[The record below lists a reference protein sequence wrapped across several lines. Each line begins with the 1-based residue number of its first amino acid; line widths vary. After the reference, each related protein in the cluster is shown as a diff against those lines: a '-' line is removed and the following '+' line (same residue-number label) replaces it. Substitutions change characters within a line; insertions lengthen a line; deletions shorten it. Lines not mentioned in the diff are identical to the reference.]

1 MEENKKAQ
9 HAKEDRK
16 TLYYASLFSGL
27 IWLIL
32 GSLILYY
39 FQEKTLFSLL
49 SDQENLM
56 LQLTAGAIFGLI
68 LGAVAVLLIRHP
80 AYRHILK
87 DYAIIRQIQEF
98 SLTPVLIFFI
108 SIIAGITEEILF
120 RAAIQPLL
128 GVWITSLIF
137 IAIHGYIRFKS
148 ANHFLFTLFT
158 FVLSMVLG
166 LLTLHLG
173 VVSSMAAHAIYDVI
187 VLFGI
192 QRFIIS
198 GAESLTG

>member
-1 MEENKKAQ
+1 MKENEKADR
-9 HAKEDRK
+9 AREDRR
-16 TLYYASLFSGL
+16 TLYYASVFSGL

-39 FQEKTLFSLL
+39 FQDKTLFSLIAEQQNWL
-49 SDQENLM
+49 
-56 LQLTAGAIFGLI
+56 LQILTGSMFGVV
-68 LGAVAVLLIRHP
+68 LGVAAVLLIRHP

-98 SLTPVLIFFI
+98 SLTPVLIFFV
-108 SIIAGITEEILF
+108 SIIAGITEEVLF

-128 GVWITSLIF
+128 GVWITSVIF

-166 LLTLHLG
+166 LLTMYLG

-192 QRFIIS
+192 KKFVIGR
-198 GAESLTG
+198 

>member
-1 MEENKKAQ
+1 MQENEKKLKAR
-9 HAKEDRK
+9 EDRR

-27 IWLIL
+27 VWLIL

-39 FQEKTLFSLL
+39 FQDRTLFSLIA
-49 SDQENLM
+49 DQQNWM
-56 LQLTAGAIFGLI
+56 LQIATGSLFGI
-68 LGAVAVLLIRHP
+68 ALGVAAVFLIRHP

-98 SLTPVLIFFI
+98 SLTPFLIFFI
-108 SIIAGITEEILF
+108 SIIAGITEEVLF

-128 GVWITSLIF
+128 GIWITSLIF

-166 LLTLHLG
+166 LLA
-173 VVSSMAAHAIYDVI
+173 SMTAHAIYDVI

-192 QRFIIS
+192 KKFI
-198 GAESLTG
+198 TGR

>member
-1 MEENKKAQ
+1 MKENEKADR
-9 HAKEDRK
+9 AREDRR
-16 TLYYASLFSGL
+16 TLYYASVFSGL

-39 FQEKTLFSLL
+39 FQDKTLFSLIAEQQNWL
-49 SDQENLM
+49 
-56 LQLTAGAIFGLI
+56 LQILTGSMFGVV
-68 LGAVAVLLIRHP
+68 LGVAAVLLIRHP

-98 SLTPVLIFFI
+98 SLTPVLIFFV
-108 SIIAGITEEILF
+108 SIIAGITEEVLF

-166 LLTLHLG
+166 LLTMYLG

-192 QRFIIS
+192 KKFVIGR
-198 GAESLTG
+198 

>member
-1 MEENKKAQ
+1 MKENEKADR
-9 HAKEDRK
+9 AREDRR
-16 TLYYASLFSGL
+16 TLYYASVFSGL

-39 FQEKTLFSLL
+39 FQDKTLFSLIAEQQNWL
-49 SDQENLM
+49 
-56 LQLTAGAIFGLI
+56 LQILTGSMFGVV
-68 LGAVAVLLIRHP
+68 LGVAAVLLIRHP

-108 SIIAGITEEILF
+108 SIIAGITEEVLF

-166 LLTLHLG
+166 LLTMYLG

-192 QRFIIS
+192 KKFVIGR
-198 GAESLTG
+198 

>member
-1 MEENKKAQ
+1 MKENEKADR
-9 HAKEDRK
+9 AREDRR
-16 TLYYASLFSGL
+16 TLYYASVFSGL

-39 FQEKTLFSLL
+39 FQDKTLFSLIAEQQNWL
-49 SDQENLM
+49 
-56 LQLTAGAIFGLI
+56 LQIVTGSMFGVV
-68 LGAVAVLLIRHP
+68 LGVAAVLLIRHP

-108 SIIAGITEEILF
+108 SIIAGITEEVLF

-166 LLTLHLG
+166 LLTMYLG

-192 QRFIIS
+192 KKFVIGR
-198 GAESLTG
+198 